1 MSSKIKVDVIENVAG
16 SGNVSLGSGHNLVV
30 PGNITGQGTLGVT
43 GVTTMSG
50 ALTINTA
57 SNGLP
62 SISLQHSNS
71 GADNFQ
77 LISGTPGVA
86 NSGFSIRDTDAAVNR
101 LIIDT
106 NGVLLVGKTV
116 SDGGI
121 AGHEMRPTSFAAHT
135 ISGGTALVARRMTN
149 DGTIALF
156 QYQGGDAGYIGTG
169 NGGDLY
175 IGNSTTGFMFAGGS
189 NAIIPTNQTT
199 LRDNAIDL
207 GHTSYRFDDIY
218 ATNGTIQTSDE
229 TEKQNIASL
238 TSAEITAATAISKLF
253 KTYKWKDKV
262 AAKGDDARTHTG
274 VVAQQVETAMSD
286 AGLDASKYA
295 FFISTTWWET
305 QTEVAAVEADEKK
318 GIEAADAY
326 TRTDT
331 YDTADE
337 APEGATERNR
347 KGIRYPELLSFVS
360 AATEQRLTSIETR
373 LTALEEE

>member
-156 QYQGGDAGYIGTG
+156 
-169 NGGDLY
+169 
-175 IGNSTTGFMFAGGS
+175 
-189 NAIIPTNQTT
+189 
-199 LRDNAIDL
+199 
-207 GHTSYRFDDIY
+207 
-218 ATNGTIQTSDE
+218 
-229 TEKQNIASL
+229 NI
-238 TSAEITAATAISKLF
+238 
-253 KTYKWKDKV
+253 
-262 AAKGDDARTHTG
+262 R
-274 VVAQQVETAMSD
+274 VVMQV
-286 AGLDASKYA
+286 
-295 FFISTTWWET
+295 I
-305 QTEVAAVEADEKK
+305 
-318 GIEAADAY
+318 
-326 TRTDT
+326 
-331 YDTADE
+331 
-337 APEGATERNR
+337 
-347 KGIRYPELLSFVS
+347 
-360 AATEQRLTSIETR
+360 
-373 LTALEEE
+373 